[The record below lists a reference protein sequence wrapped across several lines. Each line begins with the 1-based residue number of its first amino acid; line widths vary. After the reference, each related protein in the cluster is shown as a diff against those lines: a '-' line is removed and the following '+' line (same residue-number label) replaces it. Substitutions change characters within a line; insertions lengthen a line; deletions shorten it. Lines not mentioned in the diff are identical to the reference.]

1 MSVEI
6 VGGAPEAPESA
17 PETTTEA
24 EPAQQAEPLQTRND
38 GERRSPMAIKGD
50 ADAKI
55 EALLESAKDDEILH
69 SDEEFTGVSFDD
81 QLKALPDDAKKL
93 LANMRRDYTQKTQA
107 LASQRADLAAQQK
120 SLFESDAFKT
130 LQEMS
135 KREMGEFDP
144 YNPDSVL
151 NHIKKQVADEFSN
164 ILKPM
169 HEAQVQERKRA
180 KLDSFMTANPDLKTD
195 QGVRSQVK
203 ELLMSNESLDM
214 ESAYWIVKGRA
225 LSEQSRTNEDE
236 LNRYKAAVREAGLKV
251 SGGTKTNARTK
262 PPEGLN
268 AYEIYQ
274 WYQRQ
279 QSSRS

>member
-1 MSVEI
+1 
-6 VGGAPEAPESA
+6 
-17 PETTTEA
+17 
-24 EPAQQAEPLQTRND
+24 
-38 GERRSPMAIKGD
+38 MAIKGD
-50 ADAKI
+50 ADARI
-55 EALLESAKDDEILH
+55 EALIESAKDDEILH
-69 SDEEFTGVSFDD
+69 SDEEFTGISFDD

-135 KREMGEFDP
+135 QREMGEFDP

-169 HEAQVQERKRA
+169 HESQIQERKRA

-195 QGVRSQVK
+195 QGIRSQVK
-203 ELLMSNESLDM
+203 DLLMSNESLDM
-214 ESAYWIVKGRA
+214 ESAYWIVKGQA
-225 LSEQSRTNEDE
+225 LTTENARHTEE
-236 LNRYKAAVREAGLKV
+236 LGRYKSAVREAGLKV

-262 PPEGLN
+262 PPGDLN
-268 AYEIYQ
+268 AFEIYQ
-274 WYQRQ
+274 WYERQ
-279 QSSRS
+279 KASRS